1 MHDFYFLSICRAYC
15 SSSNLTLT
23 TCNLSNQE
31 RVMIYGGI
39 IAGMFV
45 LNIARAVLFYIVLLR
60 AAHVLHNRM
69 FQKLLRVPVLFFDSN
84 PVGTSSLSF
93 DVLII
98 SVINLMC
105 YWDNHY
111 HSQGVCWTVLLMIQI
126 SWIICCPL
134 YSWIFRRYLNIW
146 ITVCTHIRLDGFCRW
161 YTLTL
166 YIYFSIWIS

>member
-1 MHDFYFLSICRAYC
+1 MIFISCPICRAYC

-31 RVMIYGGI
+31 RVLIYGGI

-60 AAHVLHNRM
+60 AAHILHINRM
-69 FQKLLRVPVLFFDSN
+69 FQKLLRAPVLFFDSN

-93 DVLII
+93 DERII
-98 SVINLMC
+98 SVINLMY

-111 HSQGVCWTVLLMIQI
+111 HSQGVRFTNDTDFMDNMLPFVFLDFSQVLKHLNYCMYTYKVGWFLQMVQI
-126 SWIICCPL
+126 N
-134 YSWIFRRYLNIW
+134 FVHR
-146 ITVCTHIRLDGFCRW
+146 F
-161 YTLTL
+161 
-166 YIYFSIWIS
+166 